1 MIIDQTN
8 DPGYA
13 RLRVLL
19 GQFPEVRDLVK
30 TANVGPEEFQDLPD
44 SAFAWPGRR
53 QFPIHT
59 REHTALS
66 WGYRKYAAAVPQDVD
81 DMLRKAADVYGI
93 DTKIYDKTVT
103 KKASEEQFL
112 IPEKHRF
119 KVASAE
125 DILYAEKVLHEKY
138 ASMSV
143 EDRTAAFYNLCKYA
157 EQFNTKLMP
166 ATHKL
171 AGFTVTSTRMLKE
184 AFESREMAAKKLGSN
199 YAEAYAKMAGMFDG
213 VDPFVKDRPYQLK
226 LATALAR
233 MDRESGIDRFY
244 NKSIP
249 DPVQTVFN
257 TTKVASATMKIGT
270 GMLADK
276 QFLSSLPLTFW
287 EDVLG
292 PDIVKEVAPNGEL
305 NVEVLEQVL
314 PTLPADIKA
323 TVQSQ
328 LAAYGK

>member
-1 MIIDQTN
+1 MTIDQTN

-30 TANVGPEEFQDLPD
+30 TANVGPEEFQGLPD

-66 WGYRKYAAAVPQDVD
+66 LGYRKYASAVPQDVD
-81 DMLRKAADVYGI
+81 DMLKKAADVYGI

-103 KKASEEQFL
+103 KQAAEERFL
-112 IPEKHRF
+112 IPEKRRF
-119 KVASAE
+119 KVASA
-125 DILYAEKVLHEKY
+125 DDVLYAEKVLHEKY
-138 ASMSV
+138 AAMSV

-171 AGFTVTSTRMLKE
+171 AGFTITSTRMLKQ
-184 AFESREMAAKKLGSN
+184 AFESREMAAKKLGSS
-199 YAEAYAKMAGMFDG
+199 YAEAYAKMAGMFEG
-213 VDPFVKDRPYQLK
+213 VEPFVKDRPYQLK
-226 LATALAR
+226 LAMALAK
-233 MDRESGIDRFY
+233 MDREAGVDRFY

-249 DPVQTVFN
+249 DPVRTVFN
-257 TTKVASATMKIGT
+257 TDKIASATMKVGT

-276 QFLSSLPLTFW
+276 QFLSSLPLSFW

-314 PTLPADIKA
+314 PTLPSDIKA
-323 TVQSQ
+323 TVQTQ